1 MSKIESKIKNGREQ
15 KRIRSDII
23 CPTYFKISQTYFW
36 LYLNAL
42 KINKIL
48 YGQMRTW
55 N

>member
-1 MSKIESKIKNGREQ
+1 MDGSKKELGRTYFEL
-15 KRIRSDII
+15 